1 MIYFESL
8 GLLLMSLILLKFTR
22 LSRPLSLFYRLLERP
37 LSYLLPLLVILC
49 LVYTSLGYLSLHLW
63 GVTLSEF
70 RRLNKALYTLLTLF
84 TLHSDQVYFF
94 IHPLYRF
101 NEWWAFTVVIIHLV
115 FMQYTFMN
123 VVTGVI
129 FEEHRMA
136 VMLEVAAKW
145 KSNNTLG
152 AWLRTGWCCMK
163 RREEK
168 DGEEEGKKEEET
180 KEVDSLREKMR
191 EEREKRKRRR
201 SERNTNMI

>member
-1 MIYFESL
+1 MC
-8 GLLLMSLILLKFTR
+8 LILLKFTR

-37 LSYLLPLLVILC
+37 LSYLLPLLTILC

-101 NEWWAFTVVIIHLV
+101 NEWWAFTVVMIHLV

-123 VVTGVI
+123 VFSGVI

-136 VMLEVAAKW
+136 VMLEGAAKW
-145 KSNNTLG
+145 KPNSIG
-152 AWLRTGWCCMK
+152 AWLRTGICCLK
-163 RREEK
+163 RKQTKES
-168 DGEEEGKKEEET
+168 EEEGKKPEENR
-180 KEVDSLREKMR
+180 EVDSLREKMR

-201 SERNTNMI
+201 NDRNKNMI

>member
-1 MIYFESL
+1 
-8 GLLLMSLILLKFTR
+8 MSLILLKFTR

-136 VMLEVAAKW
+136 QMVEAAARW
-145 KSNNTLG
+145 KGNTIG
-152 AWLRTGWCCMK
+152 AWIRTGVLCCCLK
-163 RREEK
+163 GREA
-168 DGEEEGKKEEET
+168 KEAE
-180 KEVDSLREKMR
+180 
-191 EEREKRKRRR
+191 
-201 SERNTNMI
+201 